1 MHTLQEFMT
10 LTKGLC
16 YIVAG
21 IFLVGF
27 IPFWLFLTEREE
39 KQ

>member
-39 KQ
+39 K